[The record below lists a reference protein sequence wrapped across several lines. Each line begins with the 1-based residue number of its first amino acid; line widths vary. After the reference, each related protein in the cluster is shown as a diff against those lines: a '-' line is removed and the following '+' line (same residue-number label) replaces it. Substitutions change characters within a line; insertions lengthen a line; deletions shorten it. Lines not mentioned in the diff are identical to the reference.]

1 MSKYM
6 SQPLMRLPHQ
16 FMAALPC
23 RMIRLMLCLCLQMS
37 RTHRNRPYGYPHRN
51 PKTLNELKQVRVTN
65 DYYDSEYLVST
76 RKRYIPTAW
85 DDLLASS
92 YLQTDFKV

>member
-1 MSKYM
+1 MNGHLNDTGFILSIKIPVLNR
-6 SQPLMRLPHQ
+6 S
-16 FMAALPC
+16 
-23 RMIRLMLCLCLQMS
+23 MS
-37 RTHRNRPYGYPHRN
+37 RTHRKVPYGYPHRN
-51 PKTLNELKQVRVTN
+51 PKTLNELKQVRVSN
-65 DYYDSEYLVST
+65 DYYDSEYPVST